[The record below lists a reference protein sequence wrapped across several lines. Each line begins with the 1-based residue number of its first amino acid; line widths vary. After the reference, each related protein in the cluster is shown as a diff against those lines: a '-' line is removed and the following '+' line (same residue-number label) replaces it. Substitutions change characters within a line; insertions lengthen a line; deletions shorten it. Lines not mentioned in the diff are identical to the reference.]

1 MAFRTWFL
9 VEVPLHVSSTL
20 AVGCVRRPPLSFFG
34 MRFGSIFQSSK
45 RTWASESGKFAPSWL
60 VPQLTRLYV
69 CDTGCVL
76 DRLSRLQ
83 RVGCSPVPRSL
94 HGPCCLSTV
103 FGASGDGFDVT
114 TERTRRGPF
123 HRRPIA
129 SCSEGKDKNVIT
141 RRTVGTRKIARGRG

>member
-34 MRFGSIFQSSK
+34 MRFGSIFQSST
-45 RTWASESGKFAPSWL
+45 RTWASEGSKFAPSRL

-69 CDTGCVL
+69 FDTGCVL

-83 RVGCSPVPRSL
+83 RVGCTPVPRSL
-94 HGPCCLSTV
+94 HGPCCHLTV
-103 FGASGDGFDVT
+103 FGASGDGFDLT
-114 TERTRRGPF
+114 TERTRGPSTGVPVRLAAKGRTKTSL
-123 HRRPIA
+123 HVA
-129 SCSEGKDKNVIT
+129 S
-141 RRTVGTRKIARGRG
+141 